1 MLPKELGSVVWR
13 EKAKKM
19 ILTLIFFLCGSQAAY
34 AYEGYGG
41 YGHYEGYGGLGNT

>member
-1 MLPKELGSVVWR
+1 MLPKGLGSVVWG

-19 ILTLIFFLCGSQAAY
+19 ILTLILFLRCSQAAY
-34 AYEGYGG
+34 GYEGYDG